1 MARHFLK
8 DDDVTAAEQAEILEL
23 AGELKAAPY
32 SRRPFAGPKTV
43 ALIFDKTS
51 TRTRVSF
58 TVGVADLGG
67 NPMTIDTGTSQMG
80 KKESIADTARV
91 LERQVATIVWRTY
104 AHAGLEEMAQYSSVP
119 VINSLSDDYHPCQIL
134 ADLLT
139 IKEHKGQLKGKKFAY
154 VGDASNNMANSYL
167 IGMALA
173 GMHVAVAGPSQYL
186 PNAAI
191 VARAQEIAA
200 QQGGSVLV
208 TTDAAEAVAGAD
220 AVATDTWISMGQE
233 DEKEQRIKDF
243 AGFTVDQALMAKAN
257 SDAIFLHCLPA
268 YRGYEVSAEVID
280 GTQSVIWDE
289 AENRLHAQ
297 KALMVWLAERSKKKA
312 AFPRLT
318 SVGPVVC
325 LVLALSSQLTQLSP
339 ALANPSPAPV
349 SGSSDIDRIAAKTQ
363 RFANTLIGKLPSTA
377 GRSARAHGYF
387 LRITSVDGAPRWV
400 TMDYW
405 ATRIELEFVH
415 GRISKASVG

>member
-1 MARHFLK
+1 MVRHFLK
-8 DDDVTAAEQAEILEL
+8 DDDITSSEQAEILAL
-23 AGELKAAPY
+23 ARELKAAPY

-91 LERQVATIVWRTY
+91 LGRQVAAIVWRTY
-104 AHAGLEEMAQYSSVP
+104 AHSGLEEMAQFAGVP

-139 IKEHKGQLKGKKFAY
+139 IQEHKGSLAGKKFAY
-154 VGDASNNMANSYL
+154 IGDASNNMANSYL

-173 GMHVAVAGPSQYL
+173 GMHVAVAGPSEYL

-200 QQGGSVLV
+200 AQGGSVLV
-208 TTDAAEAVAGAD
+208 TTDAAAAVDGAD

-233 DEKEQRIKDF
+233 DEKEARVKAF
-243 AGFTVDQALMAKAN
+243 AGYTVDAQLMAHAK

-268 YRGYEVSAEVID
+268 YRGYEVSEDVID
-280 GTQSVIWDE
+280 GPRSVIWDE

-297 KALMVWLAERSKKKA
+297 KALMVWLAERA
-312 AFPRLT
+312 
-318 SVGPVVC
+318 
-325 LVLALSSQLTQLSP
+325 
-339 ALANPSPAPV
+339 
-349 SGSSDIDRIAAKTQ
+349 
-363 RFANTLIGKLPSTA
+363 
-377 GRSARAHGYF
+377 
-387 LRITSVDGAPRWV
+387 
-400 TMDYW
+400 
-405 ATRIELEFVH
+405 
-415 GRISKASVG
+415 